1 VVLAGRV
8 LSAFSRILAFVP
20 FVPAAP
26 IVRFVRFVRYLAQR
40 VRDENLSDVAGS
52 LTFTTV
58 LALVPLGVVV
68 FAALTPFSIFQRMRD
83 ALHVMLIEQLVP
95 QAMSETIVSYLNL
108 FASKAAGLTVFGL
121 VGFGFT
127 ALLMMLTVDGVVNR
141 IWRVRY
147 ARPVHQR
154 IVIYSI
160 VLALGPLL
168 LVASL
173 SLTSYALTLSGLGRR
188 PPPGMGLL
196 LDILPVV
203 VMGMALAGLYRY
215 VPNRRIAWREVL
227 WGALFAALAFE
238 LAKRG
243 FAIYIARF
251 AMTSRVYGS
260 LAVLPLFLLWIYV
273 SWMIVLLG
281 AVMAAGWPVWRQGLG
296 PVDIATG
303 RRFAHAL
310 QLLRALALAQE
321 PAGNS
326 SRNLEALAEAA
337 RANVEETEQLIEEL
351 EACGLVRRVLPPGW
365 RWRPR
370 LPGPLR
376 WELVPGKESVTVG
389 ELFNL
394 LVYDGGAVADA
405 LPVAEPAADDPDAQP
420 TDMLATVLRAPVH
433 NAAISLAELARAAAN
448 SISNAQTATS

>member
-1 VVLAGRV
+1 
-8 LSAFSRILAFVP
+8 
-20 FVPAAP
+20 
-26 IVRFVRFVRYLAQR
+26 VRFARFVRYSAQR
-40 VRDENLSDVAGS
+40 VREENLSDVAGS

-68 FAALTPFSIFQRMRD
+68 FAALTPFAVFQRMRD

-95 QAMSETIVSYLNL
+95 QAMSETIVSHLNL

-121 VGFGFT
+121 VGFSFT
-127 ALLMMLTVDGVVNR
+127 ALLMMLTVDGAVNR

-147 ARPVHQR
+147 ARPAHQR

-168 LVASL
+168 LVGSL
-173 SLTSYALTLSGLGRR
+173 SLTSYALTLAGLGRR
-188 PPPGMGLL
+188 SSPGMTLL

-203 VMGMALAGLYRY
+203 VMGMVLAALYRY
-215 VPNRRIAWREVL
+215 VPNRRIPWREVL
-227 WGALFAALAFE
+227 WGALLAALAFE

-243 FAIYIARF
+243 FAIYVARF

-281 AVMAAGWPVWRQGLG
+281 AVVAAGWPVWRQGLG
-296 PVDIATG
+296 PVDTATG

-310 QLLRALALAQE
+310 QVLRALTLAQA
-321 PAGNS
+321 PPGDS
-326 SRNLEALAEAA
+326 GRNLEALAEAA
-337 RANVEETEQLIEEL
+337 RANVEETEHLVEEL
-351 EACGLVRRVLPPGW
+351 EACGLIRRVLPPGW

-370 LPGPLR
+370 FPGPLR
-376 WELVPGKESVTVG
+376 WELAPDKASTTVG
-389 ELFNL
+389 DLFNL
-394 LVYDGGAVADA
+394 LVYDGTALADA
-405 LPVAEPAADDPDAQP
+405 LPVAEPEPDDPDAQP
-420 TDMLATVLRAPVH
+420 TDLLATVLRAPVH
-433 NAAISLAELARAAAN
+433 NAAISLADLARAAAPLV
-448 SISNAQTATS
+448 SDA